1 MLSLSAQ
8 ATTNALLVAYAFAN
22 FVIYKPSTLIY
33 YYIMTEKQ
41 RLAFIKKT
49 VKRLDRQ
56 RKGLP
61 ARGRLAK
68 AKPTVIE
75 DYVDFA
81 PKGASEDDIKEEF
94 DFMTKYTADS
104 LVDLSE

>member
-1 MLSLSAQ
+1 
-8 ATTNALLVAYAFAN
+8 
-22 FVIYKPSTLIY
+22 
-33 YYIMTEKQ
+33 MTEKQ

-61 ARGRLAK
+61 ARGRIAK
-68 AKPTVIE
+68 SKPKCAE

-81 PKGASEDDIKEEF
+81 PKEASIDDIQEEF
-94 DFMTKYTADS
+94 EFMTKHTADS

>member
-1 MLSLSAQ
+1 
-8 ATTNALLVAYAFAN
+8 
-22 FVIYKPSTLIY
+22 
-33 YYIMTEKQ
+33 MTEKQ

-61 ARGRLAK
+61 TRGRLAK
-68 AKPTVIE
+68 PKQKFAE

-81 PKGASEDDIKEEF
+81 PKEPSINDIQEEF
-94 DFMTKYTADS
+94 EFMTKYTADTF
-104 LVDLSE
+104 VDLSE

>member
-1 MLSLSAQ
+1 MTQ
-8 ATTNALLVAYAFAN
+8 A
-22 FVIYKPSTLIY
+22 
-33 YYIMTEKQ
+33 Q

-49 VKRLDRQ
+49 SKKLDRQ

-61 ARGRLAK
+61 ARGRIAK
-68 AKPTVIE
+68 AKPQFAE

-81 PKGASEDDIKEEF
+81 PKAPSSDDIQEEF
-94 DFMTKYTADS
+94 DFLTQHGADA

>member
-1 MLSLSAQ
+1 
-8 ATTNALLVAYAFAN
+8 
-22 FVIYKPSTLIY
+22 
-33 YYIMTEKQ
+33 MTEKQ

-68 AKPTVIE
+68 AKPKVIE

-81 PKGASEDDIKEEF
+81 HKEASLDDIQEEF
-94 DFMTKYTADS
+94 EFMTKHTADS